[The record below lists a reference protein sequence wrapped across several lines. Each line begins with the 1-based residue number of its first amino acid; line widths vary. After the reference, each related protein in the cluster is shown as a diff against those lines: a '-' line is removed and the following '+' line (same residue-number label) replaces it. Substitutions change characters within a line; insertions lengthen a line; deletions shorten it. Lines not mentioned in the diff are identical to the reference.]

1 VKGALQGVSLRTR
14 LMLAYAGLIVVGF
27 AGLAVFA
34 GRQMSTAAEEDYEN
48 QLEQQAQLMAEGLSD
63 IVGYYVEGRILPADL
78 ARFVQGAAERANA
91 RLTVMDPDGVVWID
105 SGGLSSQRDQTQ
117 YPEVLAALNGRLVH
131 DLRVD
136 ESGNLM
142 IHTAAPI
149 VENGEVLGV
158 VRVTAPARAVH
169 DAVTRRWLALGGSV
183 SLLALIAIAASA
195 ALSRSLTRPLERLRV
210 SAERLAEGDLSSR
223 IPVDRADEI
232 GELAAAFNYL
242 AEQVEEMLAEQR
254 AFAANASHELRTPL
268 TAIRLRAEALRS
280 GKLDD
285 EAARRYAAE
294 IDDEVGRMGG
304 LVEDLIL
311 LSRLD
316 AGRAEPGNTP
326 VDVDRLARTLMRD
339 LSTRAES
346 AGVDL
351 SLDAPSDLPP
361 VEASP
366 NHLRIV
372 FRNLLDNALKYTPA
386 GGKVDW
392 QLCVDG
398 DYLISTVID
407 TGQGIHR
414 ADLDRLFERFF
425 RADKSRSR
433 RVEGSGL
440 GLSLTCSIVGFYG
453 GQLEVESEGPGQGT
467 TARVRWPLRRADAP
481 TENTSPCH
489 ANAPDSSS

>member
-1 VKGALQGVSLRTR
+1 VKGTLQGISLRTR

-27 AGLAVFA
+27 AGLAIFA

-48 QLEQQAQLMAEGLSD
+48 QLEQQAQLMAESLSD
-63 IVGYYVEGRILPADL
+63 IVNYYVEGRILPADL

-105 SGGLSSQRDQTQ
+105 SGGLSSQRDQTE
-117 YPEVLAALNGRLVH
+117 YPEVLAALDGRLVH

-136 ESGNLM
+136 EAGDLM

-149 VENGEVLGV
+149 VEDGEVLGI
-158 VRVTAPARAVH
+158 VRVTAPAHAVH
-169 DAVTRRWLALGGSV
+169 DAVTRRWLALGGGV

-195 ALSRSLTRPLERLRV
+195 ALARSLTRPLEHLRE

-232 GELAAAFNYL
+232 GRLAAAFNYL
-242 AEQVEEMLAEQR
+242 AEQVEEMLTEQR

-285 EAARRYAAE
+285 ESARQYAAE
-294 IDDEVGRMGG
+294 IDDEVSRMGG

-316 AGRAEPGNTP
+316 AGRAEPGDTP
-326 VDVDRLARTLMRD
+326 VDVDRLARSLVRE
-339 LSTRAES
+339 LSTRAAS

-351 SLDAPSDLPP
+351 SFDASPDLPP

-386 GGKVDW
+386 GGAVTW
-392 QLCVDG
+392 NLRADG
-398 DYLISTVID
+398 DVLISTVVD
-407 TGQGIHR
+407 TGQGIHHS
-414 ADLDRLFERFF
+414 DLDHLFERFF

-433 RVEGSGL
+433 RVAGSGL

-453 GQLEVESEGPGQGT
+453 GQLDVESEGPGQGT

-481 TENTSPCH
+481 AENPSPCH
-489 ANAPDSSS
+489 ANASTR